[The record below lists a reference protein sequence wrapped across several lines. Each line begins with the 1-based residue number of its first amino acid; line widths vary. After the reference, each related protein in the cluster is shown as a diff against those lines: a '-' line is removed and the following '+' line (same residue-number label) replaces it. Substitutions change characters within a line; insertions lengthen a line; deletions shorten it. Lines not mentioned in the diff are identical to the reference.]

1 MDSSRPFFEQL
12 SGRFSRIVLSTLL
25 IISVL
30 TAMLIVRDNQ
40 VAQLASQN
48 LPLLEKQNERQKQIL
63 ATFLSLENLSNRA
76 DAKKLAEDY
85 QLAQQQINDIALLVS
100 NKKALL
106 DLMFVG
112 HKEFS
117 GIIGTLSKN
126 HDRNNQLKQNSIIQ
140 LQLLNDQL
148 TADIKDKQQ
157 KTSELLRQISNDKVT
172 DKVTIVRAKA
182 YTKLLNELSNLEK
195 LQQTLIRALLAF
207 QQLNFHTS
215 ILDFDDVSVEVKQV
229 LTRFLSNIKTRDL
242 ELSILTQQLI
252 TLEQLLFSQQNT
264 MAKWRSQLRI
274 SRLYVEFIQQ
284 QQQKLQAFFNEY
296 SQFSPALNTKN
307 ILLVDL
313 VPQSIINWLIKQKVI
328 LNHQHLQSVII
339 IIVALFAL
347 LLLSMILRL
356 KKKIKHHSVESIEL
370 LTTFVDELSTDK
382 EDKLTSEQL
391 NCAENKTIA
400 DRIADTMQDIS
411 RPKHTE
417 KEYQQQVTDQHTAID
432 DVSKKVAEIAQLQ
445 KSICLLKSA
454 NIEQKELQYRL
465 ENEVNDKLS
474 NMVVRTM
481 LQSQSVSIG
490 SGVTSLQ
497 VYRQLTRIFD
507 WCRQSKIRSEF
518 LSASTKISLSDVAL
532 HHEIDAALLNI
543 MNDAHFQR
551 NQIFYQ
557 QDEQLLTQAKIDL
570 RLFHRMFNGVCRL
583 MLADLFKASLHISSH
598 VIDKNE
604 GQHIVRFDFSVVTHK
619 KVTQLPDVINEL
631 LTITDDKAA
640 NDTSAYLLILLKA
653 LHVSEKNA
661 QLQENGY
668 QFSLTLPLAFSDH
681 SHQSR
686 QDKVDLQQ
694 ANICLLSRDENICS
708 IVNHAITG
716 ANGRVENLVTIDRDK
731 GPLNAQQLSKKKV
744 DLVIVA
750 SDSYAG
756 SLDDTTQYIAS
767 LASNLQPKIF
777 VMQPSFNASLQRHG
791 LFEQAA
797 NPLQSP
803 HLQQALHTLLTTPAK
818 NNLILDSAALV
829 EHQYLPTQVE
839 VLFAVREPAKHQNMI
854 RLLQWL
860 GLQVQ
865 VVCQPRAMDKF
876 WKSGRY
882 LLLFTEFEQSP
893 CIDLSVGKGVHR
905 GIFTFTD
912 NLFIQESNEA
922 IAEQWLFAEVPDLT
936 DIDKLVALLQPW
948 LKANRSKVGVIE
960 KSSETKDIKIAEESK
975 VEILQTGQELKAAQ
989 SSEKLD
995 KVLSELDLTPI
1006 VKEVQEQVFD
1016 LEKYAK
1022 NQGSAELAVLMLD
1035 DYVDDINQG
1044 MSELSQAIDEQN
1056 YSQGIESL
1064 LGLNKVSLII
1074 AAEKF
1079 SALCQELH
1087 TALKDENK
1095 NASAL
1100 FVELESQQQ
1109 LLNQFAEAI

>member
-12 SGRFSRIVLSTLL
+12 SGRFTRIVLFTLL
-25 IISVL
+25 LVSVL
-30 TAMLIVRDNQ
+30 MAMLIVRDNQ

-48 LPLLEKQNERQKQIL
+48 VPLLAKQNERQKQIL
-63 ATFLSLENLSNRA
+63 ATYLSLENLSKREN
-76 DAKKLAEDY
+76 AKEIAEEY
-85 QLAQQQINDIALLVS
+85 ELAQQQINDISLLVT

-148 TADIKDKQQ
+148 TTDIKDKQS
-157 KTSELLRQISNDKVT
+157 KTNELLRQISNDKVT

-182 YTKLLNELSNLEK
+182 YTKLLNELSSLEK

-207 QQLNFHTS
+207 QQLSFHTS
-215 ILDFDDVSVEVKQV
+215 ILDFDDVSFEVKQV
-229 LTRFLSNIKTRDL
+229 LTQFLSQKKPRNI
-242 ELSILTQQLI
+242 EIPVLTQQLI

-264 MAKWRSQLRI
+264 MAKWRSQLRL
-274 SRLYVEFIQQ
+274 SRLYIEFIQQ
-284 QQQKLQAFFNEY
+284 QQQKLQEFFNDY
-296 SQFSPALNTKN
+296 SQFTPALTTKN
-307 ILLVDL
+307 ILLIDF
-313 VPQSIINWLIKQKVI
+313 VPQNINDWLVKQKII
-328 LNHQHLQSVII
+328 LNQQHLQSVII
-339 IIVALFAL
+339 IIVALSL
-347 LLLSMILRL
+347 LFLLNMIFRL
-356 KKKIKHHSVESIEL
+356 KKQIKHQGIESVAL
-370 LTTFVDELSTDK
+370 LTTFIDELSTDK
-382 EDKLTSEQL
+382 EDKLSSNQL

-400 DRIADTMQDIS
+400 DRIANNMQDIS
-411 RPKHTE
+411 RPEHTE
-417 KEYQQQVTDQHTAID
+417 KEYQQQVIEQHTAID
-432 DVSKKVAEIAQLQ
+432 DVSKKVDEIAQLQ
-445 KSICLLKSA
+445 ESINLLKSA
-454 NIEQKELQYRL
+454 NIEQKELQYTL
-465 ENEVNDKLS
+465 ENQVNDKLS

-518 LSASTKISLSDVAL
+518 LSPSTKINLSDVAL

-557 QDEQLLTQAKIDL
+557 QDVQLLTQAKIDL

-619 KVTQLPDVINEL
+619 KVTQLPDVIDEL
-631 LTITDDKAA
+631 LSITDDKAE
-640 NDTSAYLLILLKA
+640 NDTSTYLLVLLKA

-668 QFSLTLPLAFSDH
+668 QFSLTLPFAFSDH
-681 SHQSR
+681 SHQSKE
-686 QDKVDLQQ
+686 DKYDLQQ
-694 ANICLLSRDENICS
+694 ANICVLTGDENIRS
-708 IVNHAITG
+708 IVNHAIVD
-716 ANGRVENLVTIDRDK
+716 ANGQVENLVAIDREK
-731 GPLNAQQLSKKKV
+731 GPLSTQQLLNKKV
-744 DLVIVA
+744 DVVIVA
-750 SDSYAG
+750 NDSYATL
-756 SLDDTTQYIAS
+756 LDDTTHYI
-767 LASNLQPKIF
+767 SNLESSLQPKVF
-777 VMQPSFNASLQRHG
+777 VMQPSFNASLHRHG

-797 NPLQSP
+797 NPLQIP
-803 HLQQALHTLLTTPAK
+803 NLQRALHTLLTTSIK
-818 NNLILDSAALV
+818 SNLILDSSALV
-829 EHQYLPTQVE
+829 DHQYLPTQVE
-839 VLFAVREPAKHQNMI
+839 VLFAVREPAKHQSII

-865 VVCQPRAMDKF
+865 VVCQPTAMDKF

-893 CIDLSVGKGVHR
+893 CIDLSVGKGIRR
-905 GIFTFTD
+905 GIFTFAD
-912 NLFIQESNEA
+912 NLFIQESSEA
-922 IAEQWLFAEVPDLT
+922 VADQWLFAEVPELS

-948 LKANRSKVGVIE
+948 LKAKSSKTTIIE
-960 KSSETKDIKIAEESK
+960 KSPGNKEINRAEQSK
-975 VEILQTGQELKAAQ
+975 VVLLQEQQVLQAAQ
-989 SSEKLD
+989 TSEKLD
-995 KVLSELDLTPI
+995 KVLSELDLTPV
-1006 VKEVQEQVFD
+1006 VKNVQEQVFD
-1016 LEKYAK
+1016 LDKYAK

-1035 DYVDDINQG
+1035 DYIDDINQG
-1044 MSELSQAIDEQN
+1044 MSELSHTIDEQN
-1056 YSQGIESL
+1056 YSQGIDL
-1064 LGLNKVSLII
+1064 LMGLIKVSSII
-1074 AAEKF
+1074 AAEDF
-1079 SALCQELH
+1079 CDLCQQLQA
-1087 TALKDENK
+1087 ALNDEK
-1095 NASAL
+1095 TTIVAL
-1100 FVELESQQQ
+1100 FTELENQQQ

>member
-1 MDSSRPFFEQL
+1 M
-12 SGRFSRIVLSTLL
+12 
-25 IISVL
+25 L

-63 ATFLSLENLSNRA
+63 ATYLSLENLSERE
-76 DAKKLAEDY
+76 DAKEIAEDY
-85 QLAQQQINDIALLVS
+85 QLAQQQINDISLLVN

-148 TADIKDKQQ
+148 TADIKDKHN
-157 KTSELLRQISNDKVT
+157 KTNELLRQISNDKVT
-172 DKVTIVRAKA
+172 DRVTIVRAKA

-215 ILDFDDVSVEVKQV
+215 ILDFDDVSLEVKQV
-229 LTRFLSNIKTRDL
+229 LSRFLSDRKTSDL
-242 ELSILTQQLI
+242 ELSVLMEQLI

-284 QQQKLQAFFNEY
+284 QQQKLQDFFNEY
-296 SQFSPALNTKN
+296 SQFTPALATKN

-313 VPQSIINWLIKQKVI
+313 VPQIINNWLIKQKVI
-328 LNHQHLQSVII
+328 LNHQHLQGVII
-339 IIVALFAL
+339 IIVALFSL
-347 LLLSMILRL
+347 FLLSMISKL
-356 KKKIKHHSVESIEL
+356 KKKIKHHGVDTIEL
-370 LTTFVDELSTDK
+370 LTTFVDDLSTEK
-382 EDKLTSEQL
+382 EDKLSSNQL
-391 NCAENKTIA
+391 NCLENKTIA
-400 DRIADTMQDIS
+400 DRIADNMQDIS
-411 RPKHTE
+411 RPEHTE

-432 DVSKKVAEIAQLQ
+432 DVSKKIAEIAQLQ
-445 KSICLLKSA
+445 ESIDLLKSA
-454 NIEQKELQYRL
+454 NIEQKELQHRL

-518 LSASTKISLSDVAL
+518 LLPLTKIKLSDVAL

-570 RLFHRMFNGVCRL
+570 RLFHRMFNGICRL

-619 KVTQLPDVINEL
+619 KVTQLPDVIDEL
-631 LTITDDKAA
+631 LAITDNEAS
-640 NDTSAYLLILLKA
+640 NDTSTYLLVLLKA

-661 QLQENGY
+661 RLQENGY
-668 QFSLTLPLAFSDH
+668 QLSLTLPFAFSSH

-686 QDKVDLQQ
+686 QDKFDLQQ
-694 ANICLLSRDENICS
+694 ANICLLSSDENICS
-708 IVNHAITG
+708 IVNHAIVD

-731 GPLNAQQLSKKKV
+731 GPLSAQQLSKKKV

-750 SDSYAG
+750 SDSYAVL
-756 SLDDTTQYIAS
+756 LDETTQYIAS
-767 LASNLQPKIF
+767 LESSLQPKVF
-777 VMQPSFNASLQRHG
+777 VMQPSFNASLHRHG
-791 LFEQAA
+791 LFEQSA
-797 NPLQSP
+797 NPLQTP

-818 NNLILDSAALV
+818 NNLLLDSSELV

-839 VLFAVREPAKHQNMI
+839 VLFAVREPDKHQSVI

-865 VVCQPRAMDKF
+865 VVCQPTAMDKF

-893 CIDLSVGKGVHR
+893 CIDLSVGKGIHR

-912 NLFIQESNEA
+912 NLFIQESNST
-922 IAEQWLFAEVPDLT
+922 IAEQWLFAEVPELP

-948 LKANRSKVGVIE
+948 LKVNRSKLAIID
-960 KSSETKDIKIAEESK
+960 KPPETKEINIAEESRLVPLP
-975 VEILQTGQELKAAQ
+975 VEQKLKAAQ
-989 SSEKLD
+989 TSEKLD
-995 KVLSELDLTPI
+995 KVLSRLDLTPV

-1016 LEKYAK
+1016 LEIYAK

-1035 DYVDDINQG
+1035 DYIDDINQG
-1044 MSELSQAIDEQN
+1044 MSELSKAIDGQN
-1056 YSQGIESL
+1056 YSQGIDLL

-1074 AAEKF
+1074 AAENF
-1079 SALCQELH
+1079 TALCEQLQ

-1095 NASAL
+1095 NISAL
-1100 FVELESQQQ
+1100 FSELESQQQ